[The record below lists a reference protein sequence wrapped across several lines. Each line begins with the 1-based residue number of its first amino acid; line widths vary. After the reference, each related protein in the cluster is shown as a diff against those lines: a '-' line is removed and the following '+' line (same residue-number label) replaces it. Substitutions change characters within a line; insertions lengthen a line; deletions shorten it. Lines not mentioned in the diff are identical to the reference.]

1 MDNSNKKTYSIEQ
14 KYQINMLKN
23 LNHMYF
29 SHYKTI
35 KYLGFKLIIYVID
48 LSVASSSKVF
58 NEFDSM
64 FLLNVNKLLL
74 L

>member
-1 MDNSNKKTYSIEQ
+1 MDDSNKKTYSIEQ
-14 KYQINMLKN
+14 RYQINMLNN
-23 LNHMYF
+23 LNHRY
-29 SHYKTI
+29 SNHYKTI

-48 LSVASSSKVF
+48 LSVSSSSKVF
-58 NEFDSM
+58 NEFDYM